1 MDVNTLQQHL
11 SALATVTE
19 TGAPVVSC
27 YLNLERG
34 PLSYRRAVD
43 ARMELLGRSLPE
55 AQRKLV
61 VAAMEPIEAWL
72 RAISGNGT
80 KGVAL
85 FSRAGDQPFFLP
97 LAFRV
102 PLPSWI
108 SVDSTPNIYHLVELK
123 DNYDRYVVLFAT
135 EGVS

>member
-11 SALATVTE
+11 SALATLTE

-34 PLSYRRAVD
+34 PISYRGALD
-43 ARMELLGRSLPE
+43 ARMELLRRSLPE
-55 AQRKLV
+55 ARRNLV
-61 VAAMEPIEAWL
+61 VAAMAPIEAWL
-72 RAISGNGT
+72 RALPANGMQ
-80 KGVAL
+80 GVAM

-97 LAFRV
+97 LALRV

-123 DNYDRYVVLFAT
+123 DNYD
-135 EGVS
+135 